1 MQLLQKK
8 NLQQPHPAAG
18 PMNFNAN
25 FLGKAC
31 LLCYNGYGDNHSL
44 IAFEDHSTEG
54 GQLKHMTGE
63 VIGLSKALTIIL

>member
-1 MQLLQKK
+1 
-8 NLQQPHPAAG
+8 
-18 PMNFNAN
+18 MNFNAN

-31 LLCYNGYGDNHSL
+31 LLCYNGYGDNYSL

-54 GQLKHMTGE
+54 GQLKHTTGE